1 MGAIRAIAPGKSP
14 LRNDPDAS
22 AVARILLAAPPNPE
36 LIFNYASEENR
47 IWRQPE
53 NQRRL
58 RYSAAFPKAAPGMWG
73 KLV

>member
-1 MGAIRAIAPGKSP
+1 
-14 LRNDPDAS
+14 
-22 AVARILLAAPPNPE
+22 VARILLAAPPNPE

-58 RYSAAFPKAAPGMWG
+58 RYSAAFPKAAPGMWV